1 MVKIILIISI
11 FSIFTFAGYIYGES
25 FRKRLLNLNECYKGV
40 LLLQN
45 EVVFNTTP
53 LPEALY
59 EISKKSKEPF
69 NKLISNVSDDL
80 RNGEIG
86 DVYIAFKENYEDVKE
101 EVYLNKE
108 DKDILGDFLK
118 SLGYSGVYGQEKIFN
133 LALENLKI
141 NIKEAG
147 EESKKNTKLYRYL
160 GMCFGA
166 MISIF
171 LL

>member
-11 FSIFTFAGYIYGES
+11 FSMFTFAGYIYGES

-69 NKLISNVSDDL
+69 NKLISNVSSDL
-80 RNGEIG
+80 ENGEIG
-86 DVYIAFKENYEDVKE
+86 DVYIAFIRNYEDVKE

-108 DKDILGDFLK
+108 DKDIF
-118 SLGYSGVYGQEKIFN
+118 
-133 LALENLKI
+133 
-141 NIKEAG
+141 
-147 EESKKNTKLYRYL
+147 
-160 GMCFGA
+160 
-166 MISIF
+166 
-171 LL
+171 

>member
-1 MVKIILIISI
+1 MK
-11 FSIFTFAGYIYGES
+11 
-25 FRKRLLNLNECYKGV
+25 
-40 LLLQN
+40 
-45 EVVFNTTP
+45 
-53 LPEALY
+53 
-59 EISKKSKEPF
+59 
-69 NKLISNVSDDL
+69 
-80 RNGEIG
+80 NGEIG